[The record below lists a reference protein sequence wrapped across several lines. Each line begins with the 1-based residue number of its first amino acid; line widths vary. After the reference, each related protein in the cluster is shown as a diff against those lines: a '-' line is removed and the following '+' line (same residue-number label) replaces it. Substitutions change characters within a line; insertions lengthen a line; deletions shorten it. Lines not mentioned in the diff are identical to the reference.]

1 MNLRDQL
8 GAYLDGE
15 LSSGEREILEAAL
28 SNDERLRRE
37 LNALKR
43 LSNEL
48 RVDDSD
54 RAAARRIGARLR
66 RRRLRRALWPA
77 LPLVASVLLA
87 VVLLRPAPAPQLTGD
102 DLLNQYTDAVAALGG
117 TPDGLQQ

>member
-28 SNDERLRRE
+28 SEDERLRRE

>member
-1 MNLRDQL
+1 MNHHDQL

-15 LSSGEREILEAAL
+15 LSAEERAAIEAAL
-28 SNDERLRRE
+28 ATDGALRSA

-48 RVDDSD
+48 RVDDTD
-54 RAAARRIGARLR
+54 RAVARRIGIRLR

-77 LPLVASVLLA
+77 LPLAASLLLA
-87 VVLLRPAPAPQLTGD
+87 VVLLRPAPTPILTGD
-102 DLLNQYTDAVAALGG
+102 DLRNQYPDAVAVVTDPPG
-117 TPDGLQQ
+117 GLQQ